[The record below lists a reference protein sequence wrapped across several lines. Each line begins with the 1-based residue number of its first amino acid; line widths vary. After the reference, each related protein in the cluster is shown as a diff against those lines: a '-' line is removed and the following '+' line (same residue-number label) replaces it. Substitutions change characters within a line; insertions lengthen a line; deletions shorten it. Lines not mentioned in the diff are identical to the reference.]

1 MRLDVRMTD
10 EAVVVLNRPVE
21 LKACA
26 RQILEPLGFVPELGA
41 SLDISHDADH
51 CPRDDDDADRTHPHG
66 VVVSLSLLLAGQTV
80 WIVARST
87 GVAALI
93 ALSLSLLTGMAM
105 RPKSLAWLSTN
116 RAVSELHSYATVL
129 WLPLAIAHVLAILID
144 PYAGVRLLDLVVPFQ
159 VSYGAFAVGLGTI
172 SVQLLAVVTIA
183 ALMRSRLG
191 RDRGLALPR
200 LSYVAFAAAF
210 LHGVLSGTDL
220 AYPWLMGV
228 AWLAAAILA
237 MFGAQRALHAVTVRA

>member
-1 MRLDVRMTD
+1 M
-10 EAVVVLNRPVE
+10 
-21 LKACA
+21 
-26 RQILEPLGFVPELGA
+26 
-41 SLDISHDADH
+41 
-51 CPRDDDDADRTHPHG
+51 
-66 VVVSLSLLLAGQTV
+66 SLSLLLAGQTV

-105 RPKSLAWLSTN
+105 RPKSLTWLSTN

-159 VSYGAFAVGLGTI
+159 LH
-172 SVQLLAVVTIA
+172 
-183 ALMRSRLG
+183 
-191 RDRGLALPR
+191 R

-237 MFGAQRALHAVTVRA
+237 MACVRRMQHALAPRKLGPLSSVPARRA